1 MTNVLALPQAA
12 VTGRFRMSL
21 LLLLLLRRRS
31 NPRNELLRQKKKR
44 KKEGK
49 KMGALIFAFES
60 RVSMFFVSAD
70 YFFFLAGACLTFS
83 PNKKKKIVQVSFVAS
98 FSLSFSLSHVFG
110 DQLLRTTKETMPHSL
125 SVFCDPH
132 PYHFV
137 RTHSKL

>member
-1 MTNVLALPQAA
+1 
-12 VTGRFRMSL
+12 
-21 LLLLLLRRRS
+21 
-31 NPRNELLRQKKKR
+31 
-44 KKEGK
+44 
-49 KMGALIFAFES
+49 MGALIFAFES

-70 YFFFLAGACLTFS
+70 YFFFFGWCVSYFFS
-83 PNKKKKIVQVSFVAS
+83 QQKKKIVQVSFVAS